1 MIRIVVDS
9 TCDIPEALKER
20 FQIAVL
26 PLSVIIAEKTYRDN
40 VEITLDDVYAAMRR
54 GHQPGTAQ
62 ISWEDTENL
71 FSTLAAKGDDMIYL
85 AFSAAMSGT
94 YNLARLVAEEVRC
107 KYPGSK
113 LALIDSRGGS
123 LGAGLIAVQL
133 GLMNEK
139 GVSFDEMVSQCQW
152 MTNHVKYAFTIDDLK
167 CALRGGRL
175 LMKTVGDIGSVF
187 KIKPLMDVRNGRIS
201 LDRIVRGTKHS
212 FVAIAN
218 TVAADAAQFGD
229 QIIGVT
235 HADDEEKAAA
245 ITKLLKER
253 LPKATFLCE
262 RIGSVLGSHLG
273 IGGVG
278 VFYMDRRPLRYDW
291 LS

>member
-26 PLSVIIAEKTYRDN
+26 PLSVIIDEKTYRDN
-40 VEITLDDVYAAMRR
+40 IEITLDDVYDAMRA
-54 GHQPGTAQ
+54 GHHPGTAQ
-62 ISWEDTENL
+62 ISWEDTEKL
-71 FSTLAAKGDDMIYL
+71 FSAIAAEGDDFIYL

-94 YNLARLVAEEVRC
+94 YDFARLVGEEVRL
-107 KYPGSK
+107 KYPACRM
-113 LALIDSRGGS
+113 ALIDSRGGS
-123 LGAGLIAVQL
+123 LGAGLIAIQL

-175 LMKTVGDIGSVF
+175 LTKTVGDIGSVF
-187 KIKPLMDVRNGRIS
+187 KIKPLMDVKNGRIS

-218 TVAADAAQFGD
+218 TVAADAAAFGD

-235 HADDEEKAAA
+235 HADDTEKAAA
-245 ITKLLKER
+245 LTRLLKER

-278 VFYMDRRPLRYDW
+278 VFCMDQRPLRYDW
-291 LS
+291 L

>member
-9 TCDIPEALKER
+9 TCDIPEELKER

-26 PLSVIIAEKTYRDN
+26 PLSVIIDEKTYRDN
-40 VEITLDDVYAAMRR
+40 IEITLDDVYDAMRA
-54 GHQPGTAQ
+54 GHHPGTAQ
-62 ISWEDTENL
+62 ISWADTENL
-71 FSTLAAKGDDMIYL
+71 FSAIAAEGDDFIYL
-85 AFSAAMSGT
+85 TFSAAMSGT
-94 YNLARLVAEEVRC
+94 YDFARLVRDEVQL
-107 KYPGSK
+107 KYPSCRM
-113 LALIDSRGGS
+113 ALIDSRGGS
-123 LGAGLIAVQL
+123 LGTGLIAVQL

-152 MTNHVKYAFTIDDLK
+152 MTNHVKYAFTIDDIK

-175 LMKTVGDIGSVF
+175 LTKTVGDIGSAF
-187 KIKPLMDVRNGRIS
+187 KIKPLMDVKNGRIS
-201 LDRIVRGTKHS
+201 LDKIVRGTKHS
-212 FVAIAN
+212 FLAIAN
-218 TVAADAAQFGD
+218 TVADHAALFDD

-235 HADDEEKAAA
+235 HADDIVKAAA
-245 ITKLLKER
+245 ITDLLKER

-278 VFYMDRRPLRYDW
+278 VFCMDQRPYRYYP
-291 LS
+291 L